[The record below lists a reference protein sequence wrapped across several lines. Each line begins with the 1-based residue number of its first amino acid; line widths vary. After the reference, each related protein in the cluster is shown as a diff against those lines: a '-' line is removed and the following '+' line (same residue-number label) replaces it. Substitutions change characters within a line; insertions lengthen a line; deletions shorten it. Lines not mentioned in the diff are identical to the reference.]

1 MSPHQDG
8 GADAGTTVGRAG
20 FLGGLLA
27 VCSLVALSVVGI
39 GHSRTIAGAANP
51 QFWIVTAI
59 VSATMAT
66 VIAGLARTRART
78 PAGEVARKIGLALAA
93 VWLAAFLWEAV
104 AIGAFGGGGP
114 FELGWAAWKG

>member
-1 MSPHQDG
+1 MSHHQDG
-8 GADAGTTVGRAG
+8 GSDAGTIGRTA

-39 GHSRTIAGAANP
+39 GHSRAIAGAANP

-59 VSATMAT
+59 VFAAMAA
-66 VIAGLARTRART
+66 IICGLARARART
-78 PAGEVARKIGLALAA
+78 PAGEIARKIGIALAA
-93 VWLAAFLWEAV
+93 VWLAAFLWETV

-114 FELGWAAWKG
+114 FELGWAAWKR